1 MPQTAGSFERFIRL
15 PLSGYNGVD
24 AVGRGARQL
33 ENNAV
38 RQADRDLSGTG
49 KPSGSHA
56 DLIRTVRR
64 LHHGRFAREHDHV
77 MSVEIDG
84 TVGHVGQ
91 LDPLDE
97 FIILPDLGVRYHH
110 IFDPETGYPAAS
122 GLRSVT
128 VIDENS
134 TRADALTTAL
144 FVMGADKGRAYCEKN
159 GIAAVFITSDRQ
171 FFTTEKV

>member
-1 MPQTAGSFERFIRL
+1 MARAVSMPQTASSFERFIRL

-97 FIILPDLGVRYHH
+97 FIILPDLGVQRIARSLRREKCEHCPGEQQHRTDNDKIAPFHFTAHRYT
-110 IFDPETGYPAAS
+110 PCP
-122 GLRSVT
+122 R
-128 VIDENS
+128 
-134 TRADALTTAL
+134 R
-144 FVMGADKGRAYCEKN
+144 
-159 GIAAVFITSDRQ
+159 
-171 FFTTEKV
+171 